1 MGETSIKPNVC
12 LNLVLLGKTGS
23 GKSSSGNTILGRQA
37 FKSEKSSTAVTK
49 DVAVGVGEVCGL
61 PITVY
66 DTPGFSGPKLSE
78 EELWKYEEVLQK
90 CESGL
95 CAFLL
100 VLQPGRFTEEEKETF
115 EKIEELLGAKRIQ
128 NTWILFTRGDELEEE
143 NKTIN
148 EFIYEYEYFRRL
160 VEKYE
165 GRWQIFNNKT
175 EESDD
180 QVNFLFSKIW
190 QRKIEKLSKSG
201 LKRIS
206 VNNQDIPVESHFS
219 RRIVFL
225 GKSGLGKSAA
235 GNIILEQ
242 EAFESSLST
251 NSVTSRCLERQATI
265 SGRSVSVIDTPGF
278 FDTSL
283 EPEELMIEIA
293 RSVYLSSPGPHAF
306 LIFFRVND
314 RFTEQEQQIPQMIEM
329 LFGEEVLKYSIIL
342 FTHGDQLEGRSIEE
356 LIEENSRL
364 RRLVDQCG
372 GRYHVFNN
380 RDLNNREQVEELMQK
395 IDTMIEKNG
404 GGYYSNEMFEDAKK
418 FRQEEEEMRRKEE
431 EQRKLQEE
439 KQRQEEKKR
448 AEIEAQQKK
457 RSEQENVNEGIQREQ
472 DEMRERETENGGI
485 NCTNNDLQEAQR
497 EAQQRPELQVV
508 KLDTRER
515 AEEPDNKSETGF
527 YSSKLRHRL
536 QRKLAEDK
544 RLLLQEIEK
553 YNGLVLD
560 SATNIDVAVAE
571 HSLTG
576 ESTGSQ
582 IWPWE
587 VHSNANISVKK
598 NCMTK

>member
-1 MGETSIKPNVC
+1 MGETNIKPNVS

-23 GKSSSGNTILGRQA
+23 GKSSTGNTILGRQA
-37 FKSEKSSTAVTK
+37 FRSEKSATSVTK
-49 DVAVGVGEVCGL
+49 DVAVEVGKVCGL

-66 DTPGFSGPKLSE
+66 DTPGLSGPKLSE

-100 VLQPGRFTEEEKETF
+100 VLQPGRFTEEEKETL

-128 NTWILFTRGDELEEE
+128 NAWILFTRGDELKEE

-148 EFIYEYEYFRRL
+148 EFIDESEFYRKL

-165 GRWQIFNNKT
+165 GRWHIFNNNS

-180 QVNFLFSKIW
+180 QVDFLLSKIW
-190 QRKIEKLSKSG
+190 QRTKENLSKSG

-206 VNNQDIPVESHFS
+206 VNFQDIPVESHLS

-251 NSVTSRCLERQATI
+251 NSVTSECLERKATI
-265 SGRSVSVIDTPGF
+265 SGRTVSVVDTPGF

-283 EPEELMIEIA
+283 EPEELLIEVA
-293 RSVYLSSPGPHAF
+293 RSVYLCSPGPHAF
-306 LIFFRVND
+306 LIVFRVND
-314 RFTEQEQQIPQMIEM
+314 RFTKQEQQIPQMIEM

-342 FTHGDQLEGRSIEE
+342 FTHGDQLKGRSIEE

-364 RRLVDQCG
+364 RTLVDQCG
-372 GRYHVFNN
+372 GRYQVFNN

-395 IDTMIEKNG
+395 IETMIKKNG
-404 GGYYSNEMFEDAKK
+404 GGYYSNEMFEHAKK
-418 FRQEEEEMRRKEE
+418 FRQEEEERRLREE

-439 KQRQEEKKR
+439 KERQEETEEKIR
-448 AEIEAQQKK
+448 AEIKAQTKK
-457 RSEQENVNEGIQREQ
+457 QEQDNMREKEQEIGS
-472 DEMRERETENGGI
+472 I
-485 NCTNNDLQEAQR
+485 NYTNSDLQEAQR
-497 EAQQRPELQVV
+497 EARQSPPLQVV

-515 AEEPDNKSETGF
+515 AEEHANESETGF
-527 YSSKLRHRL
+527 CKYLYSFLKKFLKNMTMAILMMLIRGFVTL
-536 QRKLAEDK
+536 
-544 RLLLQEIEK
+544 
-553 YNGLVLD
+553 
-560 SATNIDVAVAE
+560 
-571 HSLTG
+571 
-576 ESTGSQ
+576 
-582 IWPWE
+582 
-587 VHSNANISVKK
+587 SNW
-598 NCMTK
+598 